1 MKSSAPTAGVRAAA
15 AAPTAVPFT
24 FYAANGRVYASNVK
38 DKLVDL
44 GRLDRDGTGYAYQL
58 DADEKIAAGGFES
71 PEHALASIV
80 GAITFL
86 FLDGQF
92 TALADVGGERPDLID
107 APQIHVTLD
116 ALGKGEP
123 AIAADV

>member
-1 MKSSAPTAGVRAAA
+1 MTSPIPSVGVRAAA

-38 DKLVDL
+38 DKLIDL
-44 GRLDRDGTGYAYQL
+44 GRLDREGKGYAYQL
-58 DADEKIAAGGFES
+58 DADEKIASRGFET
-71 PEHALASIV
+71 PEHALADIV

-92 TALADVGGERPDLID
+92 TALADVGGERPDLAD

-123 AIAADV
+123 AIAADI